1 MSIAEYRQ
9 VTSDVK
15 LFIRSA
21 MPCIPLQGGLTLS
34 TLDPVQEKLVAT
46 VWAARPGG
54 IEKRALMRQL
64 YGNPRF
70 SRWPSMSMLAVH
82 CRILNA
88 QLERGGAAVRLAYW
102 RRPDVAFVMV
112 A

>member
-1 MSIAEYRQ
+1 MGICEYLPATR
-9 VTSDVK
+9 DVK
-15 LFIRSA
+15 QFIRSA
-21 MPCIPLQGGLTLS
+21 MPCITLHGGRTLS
-34 TLDPVQEKLVAT
+34 PLDPVQDKLVAT
-46 VWAARPGG
+46 VWAAGPAG
-54 IEKRALMRQL
+54 IGKRDLMFQL
-64 YGNPRF
+64 YGDPRF

-102 RRPDVAFVMV
+102 RRPNVAFVTV